1 MAGKRRRFSTILET
15 IENRQLQWKT
25 NRKSHMGFPSLPIS
39 ITLND
44 FEQPQHTTLRYL
56 AFSGARSVEANE
68 DRVIDP

>member
-1 MAGKRRRFSTILET
+1 
-15 IENRQLQWKT
+15 
-25 NRKSHMGFPSLPIS
+25 MGFPSLPIS
-39 ITLND
+39 ITLNG